1 MNKKLTCLIVLIIMC
16 PPAGAMAGPYV
27 EPLDFSPITE
37 LGRNM
42 QNYIF
47 QQDQRE
53 LQQRQIEMQQRQIE
67 MQERESQQRMRLL
80 QLEIDRTKQEIE
92 SREKQRRL
100 ELPQRES
107 KMREKRFFNQMIEP
121 TPPPPQ
127 RFGIIEKGKID

>member
-16 PPAGAMAGPYV
+16 LPAGAMAGPYV

-42 QNYIF
+42 QDWAF
-47 QQDQRE
+47 RE
-53 LQQRQIEMQQRQIE
+53 QQIEMQRRQIE

-92 SREKQRRL
+92 SREKQKQQRM
-100 ELPQRES
+100 ELLKRES
-107 KMREKRFFNQMIEP
+107 EMREKRLRTYP
-121 TPPPPQ
+121 
-127 RFGIIEKGKID
+127 